1 VAIRQM
7 VVDPHGAVRRY
18 WWRLLRDEDG
28 FLTDQPVDSTDRL
41 DVISAEEFN
50 RLWRELG
57 QVG

>member
-18 WWRLLRDEDG
+18 WWRHLRDEDG